1 MSTERTHFLVD
12 VFRPYRLGRTGTS
25 AERGKSLWW
34 CRCRPVGWLI
44 AYIVSSILTIVLI
57 GFVLLGVIWVVNIV
71 FSVIAAIKANKG
83 EWYTYPATI
92 RFVS

>member
-1 MSTERTHFLVD
+1 M
-12 VFRPYRLGRTGTS
+12 
-25 AERGKSLWW
+25 
-34 CRCRPVGWLI
+34 
-44 AYIVSSILTIVLI
+44 SSILTIVLI